1 MLAEKLLVMAG
12 RAGKYKSVVIGCRP
26 SSMARMTTTS
36 PAGIGVVA
44 LLEVVAGLGKVDV
57 DTGMFQAYQKH
68 FSAWNIR
75 SI

>member
-12 RAGKYKSVVIGCRP
+12 RAGKYKSVVMGCRP
-26 SSMARMTTTS
+26 SSMAKMTTTS
-36 PAGIGVVA
+36 PADIGVLA
-44 LLEVVAGLGKVDV
+44 FWEVVAGLGKVGV

-68 FSAWNIR
+68 FCAWNIR